1 MNRAQRRREKKQLP
15 RLQKKLSPAQQMNAL
30 LKNGI
35 TPKHL
40 EEQYARGRDDGIE
53 TTFKTVYAAA
63 CLVLHELEGYGAKR
77 CKRFLQRLDDTVINA
92 FTSAETIDEVWQ
104 KIGLELEFRESF
116 DRIQEVENHE

>member
-35 TPKHL
+35 TPKDL

-63 CLVLHELEGYGAKR
+63 CLTLHSLEGYGRAR
-77 CKRFLQRLDDTVINA
+77 CKRFLQALDACVIDTL
-92 FTSAETIDEVWQ
+92 TSTEAVEKVWDE
-104 KIGLELEFRESF
+104 IGLELDFKESF
-116 DRIQEVENHE
+116 DRIQEVDK